1 MAGKAN
7 GDSVMHEIKAK
18 GILSAQN
25 GMNLYRGCTHGC
37 IYCDARSTCYQ
48 MDHAFEDI
56 EVKINAPELL
66 EQALRKKRSRCMIGT
81 GAMSDPYLHLE
92 RELQLT
98 RRCLDDTNF
107 AFY

>member
-1 MAGKAN
+1 
-7 GDSVMHEIKAK
+7 
-18 GILSAQN
+18 
-25 GMNLYRGCTHGC
+25 
-37 IYCDARSTCYQ
+37 
-48 MDHAFEDI
+48 
-56 EVKINAPELL
+56 
-66 EQALRKKRSRCMIGT
+66 MIGT